1 MTERKPLSN
10 PGVQFPPPIL
20 FIGGFGAGELLQHQ
34 LISLPFPGVRP
45 VIVEVFGV
53 VVLIAGISMMIWGLA
68 AFRRAMT
75 AIFPNQP
82 ANELVRDGP
91 YRYTRN
97 PMYVGL
103 TTAFV
108 GGACIIDS
116 VWPLILLPLV
126 LGLLYLLVVRR
137 EEAYLADAFGE
148 QYRAY
153 RRQVRRWF

>member
-1 MTERKPLSN
+1 MTERNPLSN

-20 FIGGFGAGELLQHQ
+20 FIGGFGAGALLDHQ
-34 LISLPFPGVRP
+34 LISLPFPGIRP
-45 VIVEVFGV
+45 AIVEAFGV
-53 VVLIAGISMMIWGLA
+53 LVLIAGISLMIWGIA

-82 ANELVRDGP
+82 ANELVRAGP

-108 GGACIIDS
+108 GGAFIIDS
-116 VWPLILLPLV
+116 VWPLVLLPVV
-126 LGLLYLLVVRR
+126 LGLLYLLVIRR

-148 QYRAY
+148 QYVAY
-153 RRQVRRWF
+153 RRQVGRWF